1 MATWVAAE
9 AQRRLLGFHV
19 WSSTPKNGGMF
30 GGQETDD
37 VMVGIPIHPIHHK
50 VSCQFQDFRL
60 GRVPQQAPVTTTCRE
75 YTTTTKNHYD
85 HQTIPKATTTP
96 KPEGSE
102 EHGQKQSRWHVT
114 PEQLLQYCYDISLLW
129 VVQKTQHLVQH
140 HMSSQG
146 FIPRRHYQP
155 GLWFCPRNR
164 LRSNH
169 SAAEKH
175 QTPCEDGAPQ
185 RTVGPRLPSHE
196 VINLFL
202 RPIMHSLA
210 PTNPEASKRC
220 LWIHLFRHC
229 LDWKI
234 CLFQINIS
242 T

>member
-19 WSSTPKNGGMF
+19 WSSTPKTGECLEAKRLTTSWLGF
-30 GGQETDD
+30 
-37 VMVGIPIHPIHHK
+37 
-50 VSCQFQDFRL
+50 QFIQSTTRYPANFKIFAWE
-60 GRVPQQAPVTTTCRE
+60 GSPAAPVTTTCRE

-169 SAAEKH
+169 SAAETSNPARMVLPENCWSQIAISRSH
-175 QTPCEDGAPQ
+175 QLVLASNNALPGAHQ
-185 RTVGPRLPSHE
+185 SRS
-196 VINLFL
+196 
-202 RPIMHSLA
+202 
-210 PTNPEASKRC
+210 
-220 LWIHLFRHC
+220 
-229 LDWKI
+229 
-234 CLFQINIS
+234 FQTMLVNS
-242 T
+242 PL